1 LAVTEEETQVVAAQ
15 SGRQDDV
22 AGDPLD
28 DWLAEDLDWSEPH
41 GSTPRPR
48 PGRRPGSSAGDA
60 GEGPTAIADVFRR
73 RRAVAL
79 IGAVALVAALVLIP
93 LLAFGGGGSSPPA
106 ATTTQTTPAQTTP
119 AQTTTPTTSASTT
132 TPTTG
137 ATTKLTLPPSG
148 SLKSG
153 ATGTEV
159 KTLQQTL
166 NSVGSA
172 SLKVDGNFGPATE
185 QAVVTFQQANGLTA
199 DGVVGPKTAQALN
212 AALAQQQP

>member
-1 LAVTEEETQVVAAQ
+1 MVAAQ

-28 DWLAEDLDWSEPH
+28 DWLADDLDWSEPH
-41 GSTPRPR
+41 GSAPRPR
-48 PGRRPGSSAGDA
+48 PGRRTGSAAGNA
-60 GEGPTAIADVFRR
+60 GEGPAPISDVFRR
-73 RRAVAL
+73 RRAIAL
-79 IGAVALVAALVLIP
+79 IAGVALVAALVLIP
-93 LLAFGGGGSSPPA
+93 LIAFGGGGGSSPP
-106 ATTTQTTPAQTTP
+106 TTTTTTQTTP
-119 AQTTTPTTSASTT
+119 AQTTTPTTPTTSAGTT

-137 ATTKLTLPPSG
+137 TATKLTLPPSG

-153 ATGTEV
+153 ATGAEV

-185 QAVVTFQQANGLTA
+185 QAVVAFQQANGLTA
-199 DGVVGPKTAQALN
+199 DGIVGPKTAQALD
-212 AALAQQQP
+212 AALAQKQP

>member
-1 LAVTEEETQVVAAQ
+1 MVAAQ

-41 GSTPRPR
+41 GSAPRPR
-48 PGRRPGSSAGDA
+48 PGRRTGSSSGDA

-79 IGAVALVAALVLIP
+79 IAGVALVAALVLIP
-93 LLAFGGGGSSPPA
+93 LIAFGGGGSSPPP
-106 ATTTQTTPAQTTP
+106 TTTTQTTP
-119 AQTTTPTTSASTT
+119 AQTTTPTTPTTSASTT
-132 TPTTG
+132 TPSTG
-137 ATTKLTLPPSG
+137 TATKLTLPPSG

-153 ATGTEV
+153 DTGTEV

-172 SLKVDGNFGPATE
+172 SLTVDGNYGPATE

-199 DGVVGPKTAQALN
+199 DGIVGPKTAQALD
-212 AALAQQQP
+212 AALAQKQR

>member
-1 LAVTEEETQVVAAQ
+1 VTEEETQVVAAQ

-41 GSTPRPR
+41 GSAARPR
-48 PGRRPGSSAGDA
+48 PGRRTGSSAGNA

-73 RRAVAL
+73 RRAIAL
-79 IGAVALVAALVLIP
+79 IGGVALVVALVLIP
-93 LLAFGGGGSSPPA
+93 LIAFGGGGGSSPPA
-106 ATTTQTTPAQTTP
+106 ATTTPPTTP
-119 AQTTTPTTSASTT
+119 AQTTTPTTPTTSAGTT

-137 ATTKLTLPPSG
+137 TATKLTLPPSG

-153 ATGTEV
+153 DTGTEV

-166 NSVGSA
+166 NSVSAA
-172 SLKVDGNFGPATE
+172 SLKADGNFGPATE
-185 QAVVTFQQANGLTA
+185 QAVVSFQQANGLTA